1 MKNLFKTA
9 FVLLVAMISM
19 ETSVS
24 AQTLKNLLKQTK
36 SSTTKTTVSAAFTQ
50 GQNAGTA
57 LKALYDRYKLDGK
70 KLNMGNA
77 TNILNAAALAS
88 SVKNLKSS
96 DRAYKTDYAKGLISG
111 SKNLVKES
119 NSSSVISGLT
129 SFSELDL
136 TSLTKNTSKSNKV
149 AKQVSGTIENAS
161 SIASSL
167 SSILDM
173 FK

>member
-24 AQTLKNLLKQTK
+24 AQTLKNLLKQKT

-96 DRAYKTDYAKGLISG
+96 DRAYKTDYAKGLIYG
-111 SKNLVKES
+111 SKNLVNES
-119 NSSSVISGLT
+119 NSSSVISALT

-136 TSLTKNTSKSNKV
+136 TSLTKNTSKSNK
-149 AKQVSGTIENAS
+149 VSGTIENAS